1 MTISTSKYAAYL
13 KTARRRAQTATTRY
27 ANAKR
32 REQAWEVARRAA
44 TFIKERYPAA
54 RVRAFGSLLYP
65 DSFKEKSDIDLAIE
79 GIEWR
84 DYLRIWGELDKRE
97 QDFAIDLFDVGIIS
111 KKLREHIEREGV
123 PL

>member
-1 MTISTSKYAAYL
+1 MTLSTSQYATYL
-13 KTARRRAQTATTRY
+13 KTARRRTRATTRY
-27 ANAKR
+27 AQR

-44 TFIKERYPAA
+44 AFIKERYPKA

-65 DSFKEKSDIDLAIE
+65 DSFTEKSDIDLAIE

-84 DYLRIWGELDKRE
+84 DYLRIWGEIDKRE
-97 QDFAIDLFDVGIIS
+97 KDFAIDLFDIGIVS